1 MVEAIDRDDFIRR
14 GGFASYFPYVS
25 FGFFFITIPFLS
37 PQISLFG
44 SMTVNETESAAIAF
58 VALLAS
64 LVGAVLIAHFS
75 DADRKVAL
83 RFALGSMAAY
93 AACCFIRG
101 FTALLGTPCAELA
114 YVVDV
119 LCAVLALSPMMYWGA
134 SVQEASASP
143 GYCFFWLRFRVGR
156 GGKRAVCL
164 VVVRSASYGG
174 LLHGVGGP
182 SVSAP

>member
-64 LVGAVLIAHFS
+64 LVGAVLIAHFPMRIVRLRCGLPL
-75 DADRKVAL
+75 DLWRRMRRAAL
-83 RFALGSMAAY
+83 YAVSRRCWERLVPSLPTLLTCCALFWRF
-93 AACCFIRG
+93 
-101 FTALLGTPCAELA
+101 LL
-114 YVVDV
+114 
-119 LCAVLALSPMMYWGA
+119 
-134 SVQEASASP
+134 
-143 GYCFFWLRFRVGR
+143 
-156 GGKRAVCL
+156 
-164 VVVRSASYGG
+164 
-174 LLHGVGGP
+174 
-182 SVSAP
+182 